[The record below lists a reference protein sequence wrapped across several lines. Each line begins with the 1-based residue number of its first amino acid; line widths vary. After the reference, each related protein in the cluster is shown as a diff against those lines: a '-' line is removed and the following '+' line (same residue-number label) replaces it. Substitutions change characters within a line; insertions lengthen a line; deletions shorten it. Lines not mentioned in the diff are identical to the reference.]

1 MGYENNTYLLNE
13 ITRLKAEIAD
23 IRKALQEREEQMNK
37 LEKSSNLSMMK
48 VADTLN
54 KLSEQIEEAEL
65 AISASVLENKD
76 ALYDVIQKENKE
88 LHEELADVQ
97 TRVDGSVNSMKM
109 DVSNAVNKMENVPKS
124 IENLEEILQEK
135 ADRKIV
141 IAMHQR
147 LTTMFSLGIVNLVG
161 SIMILALLSYLIF
174 SLAR

>member
-1 MGYENNTYLLNE
+1 MGYEDNTYLLNE
-13 ITRLKAEIAD
+13 IARLKAEIAD
-23 IRKALQEREEQMNK
+23 IRKVLKERETQMDQ

-48 VADTLN
+48 VVDTLN

-76 ALYDVIQKENKE
+76 ALYDVMQKENKA
-88 LHEELADVQ
+88 LHDELADVQ
-97 TRVDGSVNSMKM
+97 TKVNASVNAMKK
-109 DVSNAVNKMENVPKS
+109 DVSNAVNKMEDIPQS
-124 IENLEEILQEK
+124 IKNLEEILQEK